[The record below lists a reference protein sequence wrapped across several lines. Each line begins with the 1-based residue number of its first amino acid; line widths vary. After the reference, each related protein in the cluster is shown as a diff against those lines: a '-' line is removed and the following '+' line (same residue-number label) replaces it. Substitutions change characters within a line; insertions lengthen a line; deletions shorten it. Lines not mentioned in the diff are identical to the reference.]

1 MNCTTSFAPTTPN
14 SFRLINFVPGSTT
27 IASSNI
33 ITLRLQLTNPIS
45 SISFLR
51 IQPSILSLSYQ
62 FNFYNQ
68 QGIQPYQTSTID
80 GSLLLGNLTQSTS
93 SSPSILTLNNF
104 TLINPPYANKP
115 VTLTISTEN
124 LVDSIYYLIDRSTVD
139 IVSTP
144 SSIV

>member
-1 MNCTTSFAPTTPN
+1 
-14 SFRLINFVPGSTT
+14 
-27 IASSNI
+27 
-33 ITLRLQLTNPIS
+33 
-45 SISFLR
+45 
-51 IQPSILSLSYQ
+51 
-62 FNFYNQ
+62 
-68 QGIQPYQTSTID
+68 
-80 GSLLLGNLTQSTS
+80 
-93 SSPSILTLNNF
+93 LTLNNF